1 MADDFHFINLLATD
15 GATVTIDDQLPG
27 IDWLV
32 LEGEYQFQSD
42 IRLSWENAN
51 GVSVSASGM
60 YFVSGASGGFVG
72 SRLIVNG
79 FIENAR
85 GSDTRD
91 FIQGNEGGN
100 ILMGDGARTGKGGND
115 VLWGLDGN
123 DTIFGGN
130 GADEIKG
137 DNGDDRLFGDAGNDN
152 ISGGAGADYVEGG
165 AGADE
170 MYGGGDLGDTI
181 AYRSSNAGVR
191 ILITFGS
198 ATLGAG
204 GHAEGD
210 LIGGFGNVDGSD
222 FGDTMTDT
230 VAGSVAFGG
239 NDNIFRGFGGR
250 DKLLLGGGNDIGYGG
265 DDHDTIWGEAGDDT
279 AYGGAGNDTLNMGD
293 GNDLARGGAGNDI
306 LRGDDGNDRLFGDNG
321 NDIIFTGKGRDRAD
335 GGAGDDQILASRG
348 VSFGFGGNGD
358 DKLISAGGRN
368 TFTGGSGVDTFEF
381 RTQAADLGSGGF
393 TRITDFQRAK
403 GEQIDLRIFGDLHF
417 IRTDALSGT
426 GLEVRFDTTAN
437 GVEIFADING
447 DGSADLKILVDGL
460 AKVFAADFLLA

>member
-1 MADDFHFINLLATD
+1 MADDFHFINLIASN

-32 LEGEYQFQSD
+32 LEGEFQLQSD
-42 IRLSWENAN
+42 IRLSWENSN

-60 YFVSGASGGFVG
+60 YFVSGVSGGFIG

-91 FIQGNEGGN
+91 FIQGNEGDN
-100 ILMGDGARTGKGGND
+100 ILMGDGARTGKGGDD
-115 VLWGLDGN
+115 VLWGLDGK

-137 DNGDDRLFGDAGNDN
+137 DNGDDRLFGDAGEDN
-152 ISGGAGADYVEGG
+152 ISGGAGVDYVEGG
-165 AGADE
+165 SGADE
-170 MYGGGDLGDTI
+170 MYGGGDLGDTV
-181 AYRSSNAGVR
+181 AYRTSNAGVT

-210 LIGGFGNVDGSD
+210 LIGGFPNIDGSD
-222 FGDTMTDT
+222 FNDTMTDT
-230 VAGSVAFGG
+230 VAGAVAFGG

-250 DKLLLGGGNDIGYGG
+250 DRLFLGGGNDIGFGG
-265 DDHDTIWGEAGDDT
+265 DDHDTIWGQAGDDK
-279 AYGGAGNDTLNMGD
+279 AFGGAGNDTLNMGE

-306 LRGDDGNDRLFGDNG
+306 LSGDGGNDRLFGDAG
-321 NDIIFTGKGRDRAD
+321 NDIIFTRLGRDRAD
-335 GGAGDDQILASRG
+335 GGAGDDQILAARG
-348 VSFGFGGNGD
+348 VTFAFGGSGD

-368 TFTGGSGVDTFEF
+368 TFTGGDGVDRFEF
-381 RTQAADLGSGGF
+381 RTQSADIETGGY

-403 GEQIDLRIFGDLHF
+403 GELVDLRVLGDFNF
-417 IRTDALSGT
+417 IRGAAFSGT

-437 GVEIFADING
+437 GVEVFADIDG
-447 DGSADLKILVDGL
+447 DGIAELKILMDGL
-460 AKVFAADFLLA
+460 ARVFATDFLLV